1 MHSIPPATDP
11 HLNTPL
17 WRNTSF
23 QLMWTS
29 VAASGFGDRM
39 IELAAI
45 PMLITA
51 GAQADVGPATA
62 AVYFWFFL
70 PWIFITPIGG
80 WLADT
85 LPRKWL
91 LLACDEG
98 RALLLLIA
106 VLMVPAGLKA
116 SDPGIHLHPDH
127 HWKIFAILFGVGAL
141 ASIFSPTRN
150 ALIPQLVPP
159 SKLNSANSVLVGIGV
174 IASLIGYKG
183 GVILEEH
190 SVRRGI
196 EVALLAYA
204 ITGLMF
210 AFMKP
215 RPHVGLETDKH
226 LSQWTRFIRASKY
239 IRTHRPVRQ
248 LVLLYTL
255 IWSMAMVIAPAL
267 GSLCLIRYGFDSS
280 NFMTPFI
287 YMNMAMG
294 VGMLAAGVILSVL
307 NLRRG
312 ANKLMLYAMLA
323 CGVVVGLLAVQP
335 SVYVAVGLC
344 FLLGTFGGLC
354 MINISTITQRITPN
368 YILGRVCGV
377 REMLSNFISVLVNLA
392 IWKLPH
398 WQKFNPDIPNADKI
412 LVWALYPLAVL
423 MIFVGWWSLRNI
435 RRK

>member
-1 MHSIPPATDP
+1 MPGNA
-11 HLNTPL
+11 PL

-45 PMLITA
+45 PMLVTA
-51 GAQADVGPATA
+51 GVQADVGPATA

-91 LLACDEG
+91 LLACDQG
-98 RALLLLIA
+98 RALLLLLAI
-106 VLMVPAGLKA
+106 LLVPAGLKT
-116 SDPGIHLHPDH
+116 SDPDIHLSNDH

-150 ALIPQLVPP
+150 ALIPQLVPS
-159 SKLNSANSVLVGIGV
+159 SKLNSANSILVGIGV
-174 IASLIGYKG
+174 IASLIGYLG
-183 GVILEEH
+183 GNIMESH

-196 EVALLAYA
+196 EVAFLAYA

-215 RPHVGLETDKH
+215 RPHIGLDTDKH

-239 IRTHRPVRQ
+239 IRTHQHVRQ

-267 GSLCLIRYGFDSS
+267 GSLCLIRYGYDSS
-280 NFMTPFI
+280 TFMKPFI

-294 VGMLAAGVILSVL
+294 LGMMAAGIILSVL

-312 ANKLMLYAMLA
+312 ANKLMLVAMLC
-323 CGVVVGLLAVQP
+323 CGLVVALLAIQPWVQLAF
-335 SVYVAVGLC
+335 VLC
-344 FLLGTFGGLC
+344 FLLGTLGGLC
-354 MINISTITQRITPN
+354 MISISTITQRITPN

-377 REMLSNFISVLVNLA
+377 REMLSNFISVLVNMA

-398 WQKFNPDIPNADKI
+398 WQKLNPNIPGADVI
-412 LVWALYPLAVL
+412 LVAALYPLAAL
-423 MIFVGWWSLRNI
+423 MLLVGIWSLRNT
-435 RRK
+435 RR

>member
-1 MHSIPPATDP
+1 MSQTLPATDP
-11 HLNTPL
+11 HSHAPL

-45 PMLITA
+45 PMLVTS
-51 GAQADVGPATA
+51 GVNADVGPATA

-98 RALLLLIA
+98 RALLLLLAIF
-106 VLMVPAGLKA
+106 MVPVGLKS
-116 SDPGIHLHPDH
+116 SDPGIHLPADH

-183 GVILEEH
+183 GIIMETH

-196 EVALLAYA
+196 EVAFLAYA
-204 ITGLMF
+204 VTGLMF

-215 RPHVGLETDKH
+215 RPHSGLETDRH
-226 LSQWTRFIRASKY
+226 LSQWVRFHRAFKY

-267 GSLCLIRYGFDSS
+267 GSLCLIRYGYTSRTFIE
-280 NFMTPFI
+280 PFI

-294 VGMLAAGVILSVL
+294 VGMLCAGVVLSVL

-312 ANKLMLYAMLA
+312 ANKLMLAGMLV
-323 CGVVVGLLAVQP
+323 CGIVVALLAVQP
-335 SVYVAVGLC
+335 YYALSVGLC
-344 FLLGTFGGLC
+344 FLLGLFGGLC
-354 MINISTITQRITPN
+354 MISISTITQRITPN
-368 YILGRVCGV
+368 YVLGRVCGV

-392 IWKLPH
+392 IWKLPY
-398 WQKFNPDIPNADKI
+398 WQKLLPDVPDADTI
-412 LVWALYPLAVL
+412 LVAALYPLAAL
-423 MIFVGWWSLRNI
+423 MLTVGVWSLRHTK
-435 RRK
+435 R